1 MDRQAG
7 SSARALLRT
16 WASWWKGPEVD
27 FQKIK
32 LEAKG
37 EHQAARPSLRTPS
50 LWPLCLHNPNR
61 PPTPGWFIQ
70 SRNLRAAFL
79 WVLPQQSTTGVGLV
93 IDTANSIFRFLL
105 GQPGLRERTLCRC
118 KYTYKGWEMSF
129 HWQGQWPWKLDQ
141 AKCVRSN
148 DAILP
153 FLHAFVCPWLMIK
166 GNTVRIGQWV
176 PTETYEE
183 ERGQPWASDT
193 FLASP
198 IRSPLVLDASHRS
211 MSLSGRIAIETL
223 TLMTTSQWHPRN
235 NWQGFVT

>member
-1 MDRQAG
+1 MARQAG
-7 SSARALLRT
+7 SSVCALLRT

-79 WVLPQQSTTGVGLV
+79 WALPQQPTTGVGLV
-93 IDTANSIFRFLL
+93 IDTANSIFRLLL

-129 HWQGQWPWKLDQ
+129 HGQGQWPWKLDQ

-148 DAILP
+148 DVILP
-153 FLHAFVCPWLMIK
+153 FLHAFVCPWLMIE
-166 GNTVRIGQWV
+166 GN
-176 PTETYEE
+176 
-183 ERGQPWASDT
+183 
-193 FLASP
+193 
-198 IRSPLVLDASHRS
+198 IRSELGSGCLQRRMKKNEDSLGLQILSHPLP
-211 MSLSGRIAIETL
+211 SGHHWCETL
-223 TLMTTSQWHPRN
+223 PTGLWAWVGESQ
-235 NWQGFVT
+235 